1 MSTAPPAYSKLSEE
15 PKQDEPEIDTPDG
28 EGLLSRDRPY
38 PTQQIR
44 FPSSQRYIPPSTFP
58 TQTVTIATRPEKMS
72 CGYLCL
78 LIYVAIPATFCCPIG
93 FVALVFFQYA
103 LNEHRNGRRN
113 NCTALTISFIVATL
127 GNVMFVITLVVT
139 VVVCTNIRNN

>member
-44 FPSSQRYIPPSTFP
+44 FPPSQRYIPPSTFP
-58 TQTVTIATRPEKMS
+58 TQTVTIATRHEKIP

-78 LIYVAIPATFCCPIG
+78 LIYIAIPATLCCPIG
-93 FVALVFFQYA
+93 FVALVFFKYA

-127 GNVMFVITLVVT
+127 GNVVSVIIIAIPTIVVT
-139 VVVCTNIRNN
+139 SN